1 MYLLTYCIQN
11 LLSTH
16 RQPDAEQPHNAP
28 WTREQRPNPMRTVA
42 AATQG
47 PSRNATL
54 TDAERAQRRKRRI
67 ECPTPPITPAGPGR
81 QDALNAARRA
91 VPDAVA
97 AITGTDESIANSIEA
112 LSLPL
117 RGF

>member
-1 MYLLTYCIQN
+1 MDPGTKAEPNADRGRGNPRTIKERN
-11 LLSTH
+11 PH
-16 RQPDAEQPHNAP
+16 RRRTGTTPETPDRMPA
-28 WTREQRPNPMRTVA
+28 
-42 AATQG
+42 
-47 PSRNATL
+47 
-54 TDAERAQRRKRRI
+54 
-67 ECPTPPITPAGPGR
+67 PPITPAGPGR